1 MNSSIIIKTYFIITI
16 GDIMFYRYEIRNNGK
31 EDILYLY
38 STMNYEFSKELDN
51 NTENNLEKSTENF
64 IKNNS
69 IDFNGNKIY
78 LVVDGII
85 VKTLEIDKKDEKITV
100 KNNMY
105 SNNLFTINLK
115 DENNIIT
122 KIDLTTYLLGVIAT
136 NSILDLELET
146 LKALTLLYRT
156 YAFKEMKE
164 NNFISTKD
172 NFQSY
177 NPIESFKSIWK
188 NNYQYYYDRIKKAIE
203 ETNGEFLTYEDE
215 YILPFIHIC
224 SNTLTEA
231 SNKYEYVEKVTS
243 LWDYASPYYLEIK
256 DYNYNDLEKIFN
268 MKKKELKKITILE
281 VSKSNQIK
289 RIKINDTE
297 YTGEEFKSL
306 LNLKSADINMIINPT
321 HIRFITK
328 GWGNNMGLSQFGSNE
343 LAKQELSYIKIL
355 NYYFPKVKIKRYI

>member
-1 MNSSIIIKTYFIITI
+1 MKEQERIWHIIHCKAHT
-16 GDIMFYRYEIRNNGK
+16 GPV
-31 EDILYLY
+31 
-38 STMNYEFSKELDN
+38 
-51 NTENNLEKSTENF
+51 
-64 IKNNS
+64 
-69 IDFNGNKIY
+69 Y
-78 LVVDGII
+78 LVNRYTQRFGQQ
-85 VKTLEIDKKDEKITV
+85 LREYANRHESLYDE
-100 KNNMY
+100 
-105 SNNLFTINLK
+105 
-115 DENNIIT
+115 
-122 KIDLTTYLLGVIAT
+122 
-136 NSILDLELET
+136 
-146 LKALTLLYRT
+146 
-156 YAFKEMKE
+156 
-164 NNFISTKD
+164 
-172 NFQSY
+172 
-177 NPIESFKSIWK
+177 
-188 NNYQYYYDRIKKAIE
+188 
-203 ETNGEFLTYEDE
+203 TYEDE

-289 RIKINDTE
+289 RIKINDIE